1 VRSFLKDN
9 ATPLFLLLFIL
20 TLSPLVMKLFV
31 TNHENQQRKEM
42 YNPELSHLNS
52 VSKVLDYCD
61 SIYSLNDK
69 GTELDTAKYVFTVS
83 RIIKERFYHASLDYS
98 FSENWIAKLSGQIF
112 WSHLSSIVMPEDILK
127 HKRGLC
133 SQQTIVF
140 MELLRAKH
148 INVRSVGLGRKE
160 GPGHFL
166 CEAHYNNSW
175 HLHDVSEEPEWDKI
189 VNHHQSMGYYV
200 HHKDSL
206 YKVYEAKMSK
216 DVFYTIL
223 RTIDYGKVNE
233 MPAAHMRLFHNV
245 TRATTYIL
253 PIIFLGLFLYAYRRK
268 RVTIKEFPGTDKQE
282 ERVSAEHSI
291 QTN

>member
-1 VRSFLKDN
+1 
-9 ATPLFLLLFIL
+9 
-20 TLSPLVMKLFV
+20 MKVFV
-31 TNHENQQRKEM
+31 ISHENQQRKEM
-42 YNPELSHLNS
+42 YNSELGHLNT
-52 VSKVLDYCD
+52 VGKMLDYCD
-61 SIYSLNDK
+61 SIYRCDK
-69 GTELDTAKYVFTVS
+69 KEADLDTAGYVFIVS
-83 RIIKERFYHASLDYS
+83 RVVKERFYHSSLDYS
-98 FSENWIAKLSGQIF
+98 FSENWIAKLSGQML
-112 WSHLSSIVMPEDILK
+112 WSHLSSIVLPEDILK
-127 HKRGLC
+127 HTSGLC

-189 VNHHQSMGYYV
+189 VNHHQSMNYYE

-206 YKVYEAKMSK
+206 YKAYEAKMPK
-216 DVFYTIL
+216 EVFYTIL

-233 MPAAHMRLFHNV
+233 MPALHMRLFHNV
-245 TRATTYIL
+245 TRITTYIL
-253 PIIFLGLFLYAYRRK
+253 PLIFFSLFLYSYRRK
-268 RVTIKEFPGTDKQE
+268 RVTIKELPDANEQK